1 MLSGVSEIRVLPTV
15 LHTPPCFNRRLMC
28 RRELLLLGVGA
39 ANSTSIFGHKNN
51 RQTMYYSTL
60 KTEYETSTLFVFFF
74 FFLRDRRS
82 VMPKKS
88 VRQMFRKYPD
98 VVTIPQVCEMLGVSR
113 NYAYLLVKQGKLIR
127 LDLGRIVRVTKSSVI
142 ELKEKSLQKSE
153 NSPV

>member
-1 MLSGVSEIRVLPTV
+1 
-15 LHTPPCFNRRLMC
+15 
-28 RRELLLLGVGA
+28 
-39 ANSTSIFGHKNN
+39 
-51 RQTMYYSTL
+51 
-60 KTEYETSTLFVFFF
+60 
-74 FFLRDRRS
+74 
-82 VMPKKS
+82 MPKKS

-113 NYAYLLVKQGKLIR
+113 NYASLLVKQGKLTR

>member
-1 MLSGVSEIRVLPTV
+1 M
-15 LHTPPCFNRRLMC
+15 
-28 RRELLLLGVGA
+28 
-39 ANSTSIFGHKNN
+39 
-51 RQTMYYSTL
+51 Q
-60 KTEYETSTLFVFFF
+60 
-74 FFLRDRRS
+74 
-82 VMPKKS
+82 KKS

>member
-1 MLSGVSEIRVLPTV
+1 
-15 LHTPPCFNRRLMC
+15 
-28 RRELLLLGVGA
+28 
-39 ANSTSIFGHKNN
+39 
-51 RQTMYYSTL
+51 
-60 KTEYETSTLFVFFF
+60 
-74 FFLRDRRS
+74 
-82 VMPKKS
+82 MPKKS

-113 NYAYLLVKQGKLIR
+113 NYAYLLVKQEKLIR

>member
-1 MLSGVSEIRVLPTV
+1 MR
-15 LHTPPCFNRRLMC
+15 
-28 RRELLLLGVGA
+28 
-39 ANSTSIFGHKNN
+39 
-51 RQTMYYSTL
+51 
-60 KTEYETSTLFVFFF
+60 
-74 FFLRDRRS
+74 
-82 VMPKKS
+82 KKS

-113 NYAYLLVKQGKLIR
+113 NYAYLLVKQGKLTR

>member
-1 MLSGVSEIRVLPTV
+1 MT
-15 LHTPPCFNRRLMC
+15 
-28 RRELLLLGVGA
+28 
-39 ANSTSIFGHKNN
+39 
-51 RQTMYYSTL
+51 
-60 KTEYETSTLFVFFF
+60 
-74 FFLRDRRS
+74 
-82 VMPKKS
+82 KKS

-113 NYAYLLVKQGKLIR
+113 NYAYLLVKQGKLTR

>member
-1 MLSGVSEIRVLPTV
+1 MQ
-15 LHTPPCFNRRLMC
+15 
-28 RRELLLLGVGA
+28 
-39 ANSTSIFGHKNN
+39 K
-51 RQTMYYSTL
+51 
-60 KTEYETSTLFVFFF
+60 KT
-74 FFLRDRRS
+74 
-82 VMPKKS
+82 

-113 NYAYLLVKQGKLIR
+113 NYAYLLVKQGKLTR

>member
-1 MLSGVSEIRVLPTV
+1 
-15 LHTPPCFNRRLMC
+15 
-28 RRELLLLGVGA
+28 
-39 ANSTSIFGHKNN
+39 
-51 RQTMYYSTL
+51 
-60 KTEYETSTLFVFFF
+60 
-74 FFLRDRRS
+74 
-82 VMPKKS
+82 MPKKS

-113 NYAYLLVKQGKLIR
+113 NYAYLVVKQGKLTR

>member
-1 MLSGVSEIRVLPTV
+1 MQE
-15 LHTPPCFNRRLMC
+15 
-28 RRELLLLGVGA
+28 
-39 ANSTSIFGHKNN
+39 
-51 RQTMYYSTL
+51 
-60 KTEYETSTLFVFFF
+60 
-74 FFLRDRRS
+74 
-82 VMPKKS
+82 KS

-113 NYAYLLVKQGKLIR
+113 NYAYLLVKQGKLTR

>member
-1 MLSGVSEIRVLPTV
+1 
-15 LHTPPCFNRRLMC
+15 
-28 RRELLLLGVGA
+28 
-39 ANSTSIFGHKNN
+39 
-51 RQTMYYSTL
+51 L

-82 VMPKKS
+82 VMQKKS

-113 NYAYLLVKQGKLIR
+113 NYAYLLVKQGKLTR